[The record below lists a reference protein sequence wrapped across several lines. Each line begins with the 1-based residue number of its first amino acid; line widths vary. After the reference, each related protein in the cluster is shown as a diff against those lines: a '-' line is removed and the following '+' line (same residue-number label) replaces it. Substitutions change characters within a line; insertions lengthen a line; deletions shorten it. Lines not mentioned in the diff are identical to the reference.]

1 MVSKMRG
8 KGEGSISQR
17 HNGTW
22 RAQTS
27 TRNGKPISSSF
38 KTKVEA
44 QTWLR
49 NMQIQLDQGYD
60 YHGGTI
66 SLAEYLPV
74 WLEAS
79 KTALREKTAH
89 QYDSIIRKHII
100 PGIGTIRLN
109 DLRLAR
115 IEQFYSELIQSSV
128 GVRSIRIIHSVLH
141 RSLNKAIQY
150 GLVVKNPA
158 HGAALPKYRHA
169 EMQVLDES
177 QVSRFLVAAQG
188 SRYEALYY
196 LAITTGMR
204 QGELFGLQW
213 SDLHWNNGMLYVQ
226 RQSQRVAGKGWWFEE
241 PKTKAGRRPV
251 MVGEVTLQK
260 LREHLERQPLQKA
273 VTGSRWQE
281 NNLIFPS
288 TIGTPGDPSNLRVD
302 FRKVLEKAGLPMIRF
317 HDLRHTAASIMLNN
331 NIPVITVSKRL
342 GHAKPSTTLD
352 IYGHLYPESQ
362 EEAARIMDEIITPI
376 PLQLL
381 KSPESEKTDQ
391 IIADRSTPIYTDL
404 HHEKKNLPFKQ
415 VRPPSCGGVT
425 SDNPHI

>member
-1 MVSKMRG
+1 MFKVHILDICSHCNG
-8 KGEGSISQR
+8 KVYQPIVEAEDCKGHKYTRYVPCPICEGSGNEPKWVDLEEFAKLLRQAVCR
-17 HNGTW
+17 YVH
-22 RAQTS
+22 TS
-27 TRNGKPISSSF
+27 Y
-38 KTKVEA
+38 
-44 QTWLR
+44 
-49 NMQIQLDQGYD
+49 QG
-60 YHGGTI
+60 
-66 SLAEYLPV
+66 SM
-74 WLEAS
+74 
-79 KTALREKTAH
+79 
-89 QYDSIIRKHII
+89 
-100 PGIGTIRLN
+100 
-109 DLRLAR
+109 
-115 IEQFYSELIQSSV
+115 
-128 GVRSIRIIHSVLH
+128 RSIRIIHSVLH
-141 RSLNKAIQY
+141 RSLNKAVQY

-158 HGAALPKYRHA
+158 HGAALPKYKHA

-241 PKTKAGRRPV
+241 PKTRAGRRPV
-251 MVGEVTLQK
+251 MIGEVILQK

-288 TIGTPGDPSNLRVD
+288 TIDTPGDPSNLRVD

-317 HDLRHTAASIMLNN
+317 HDMRHTAASIMLNN

-352 IYGHLYPESQ
+352 IYGCLYPESQ

-376 PLQLL
+376 PL
-381 KSPESEKTDQ
+381 
-391 IIADRSTPIYTDL
+391 
-404 HHEKKNLPFKQ
+404 
-415 VRPPSCGGVT
+415 
-425 SDNPHI
+425 